1 METKPKRKV
10 CVVLVDRANYGR
22 LKPVLLSITERPE
35 LQLQLVAAGTMV
47 LERFGHPV
55 QNVKNDGFTVDGEIY
70 IELEGS
76 TPATMAKSLGFAVV
90 EFSSEFQRLKP
101 DVVMLIG
108 DRYEALAAALAAAYM
123 NICIVHIQ
131 GGEVSGSIDE
141 SARHAI
147 TKLAHLSFPEHGAFG
162 RVPGPHGRVARIRF
176 SAWAARAAISRACWF
191 LRSHSEMVNSTGSG
205 ATIDIDKPFLLVVFH
220 PTTTT
225 YGGERK
231 QVEEILLAL
240 SKMQMQTLMLWP
252 NIDAGADHISKA
264 IRLFRDREAP
274 NWLRT
279 ITNLSPEHYL
289 NLLARVSCAVG
300 NSSSFVRDAGY
311 FGTPVVLVGDR
322 QEGRETDEH
331 VTHVVPIAAQILR
344 AIRNQVRHGAYAPS
358 TLYGDGLVSRPHCG
372 RPGQAHPLRSK
383 DGFTTFTTRT
393 QRIRMAMRVL
403 GIITARGGSKG
414 IPRKNV
420 ALLLGKPLLAYTAEA
435 ALASKKL
442 TRTVLSTDDVEIAN
456 IGRQWG
462 IDIPFPRPA
471 ELAKDETP
479 TIPVLQDVV
488 RRLEAM
494 GESYDAI
501 LTLQPTNPLRRAQDI
516 DGAIEPAR
524 ANRRGF
530 GDFVLRRRRAAPG
543 THEMD

>member
-1 METKPKRKV
+1 VTQHSQIPQANSDQKRKV

-22 LKPVLLSITERPE
+22 LKPVLHSIQERPQ
-35 LQLQLVAAGTMV
+35 LQLQVLAAGTMV
-47 LERFGHPV
+47 LERFGNPV
-55 QNVKNDGFTVDGEIY
+55 QNVKSDGFSVDGEIY

-101 DVVMLIG
+101 DVVVLIG

-123 NICIVHIQ
+123 NICLVHIQ

-147 TKLAHLSFPEHGAFG
+147 TKLAHYHFPSTKRSADYLVRMGESPDSILGIG
-162 RVPGPHGRVARIRF
+162 CPSSDIARM
-176 SAWAARAAISRACWF
+176 
-191 LRSHSEMVNSTGSG
+191 LTPTMDSELINSTGSG
-205 ATIDIDKPFLLVVFH
+205 AFIDVAKPFLLVVFH

-240 SKMQMQTLMLWP
+240 ARVQMQTIMLWP

-264 IRLFRDREAP
+264 IRLFRDHQGP

-279 ITNLSPEHYL
+279 LTNLSPEHYL

-331 VTHVVPIAAQILR
+331 VTRVQPVAAQVLR
-344 AIRNQVRHGAYAPS
+344 AIRRQLRRGAYAPS
-358 TLYGDGLVSRPHCG
+358 TLYGDGLVSG
-372 RPGQAHPLRSK
+372 RIADGLVNLEPYVQKRLHYIYDEEAEGQNGHA
-383 DGFTTFTTRT
+383 RT
-393 QRIRMAMRVL
+393 WNR
-403 GIITARGGSKG
+403 
-414 IPRKNV
+414 N
-420 ALLLGKPLLAYTAEA
+420 
-435 ALASKKL
+435 
-442 TRTVLSTDDVEIAN
+442 RT
-456 IGRQWG
+456 
-462 IDIPFPRPA
+462 
-471 ELAKDETP
+471 
-479 TIPVLQDVV
+479 
-488 RRLEAM
+488 RRLERHPA
-494 GESYDAI
+494 EE
-501 LTLQPTNPLRRAQDI
+501 RRIA
-516 DGAIEPAR
+516 AR
-524 ANRRGF
+524 
-530 GDFVLRRRRAAPG
+530 
-543 THEMD
+543 